1 MNTNLSNS
9 SEKTLQSLSVS
20 AYWSDV
26 TGCIAHADGSGRI
39 LHRYSCDEEFDAA
52 GRRIDIPGDPTPAR
66 FEKSPALSEMDERAL
81 KRLVFGTFPMP
92 KLADARSGSVR
103 HAEDRQRHAIL
114 S

>member
-1 MNTNLSNS
+1 M
-9 SEKTLQSLSVS
+9 
-20 AYWSDV
+20 
-26 TGCIAHADGSGRI
+26 TGCIAQTDGSCGRI

-92 KLADARSGSVR
+92 NLETVAGTEDARSGSVR
-103 HAEDRQRHAIL
+103 HAEDRHRHALL